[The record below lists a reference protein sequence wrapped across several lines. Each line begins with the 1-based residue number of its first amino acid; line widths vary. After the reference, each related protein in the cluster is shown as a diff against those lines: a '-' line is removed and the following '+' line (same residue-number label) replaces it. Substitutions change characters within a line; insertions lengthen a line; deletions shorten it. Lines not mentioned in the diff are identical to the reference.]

1 MHILIAPNAFKHS
14 LSAVDAAAAIAAGL
28 GASILSGTWAACPV
42 GDGGDGTAEVLLRA
56 RGGERRQALARDP
69 LGRHIP
75 CEFVLLDEGRTAVIE
90 LAEASGLRRLQPHE
104 LDPLRASTAGT
115 GDLLKCALD
124 CGVRE
129 IILCVGG
136 SATVDG
142 GSGLLQSLGVG
153 FLDSAGRPLD
163 CLPGQ
168 LPALDAIDLTRLDPR
183 LDPRRGERVLT
194 VLCDVTNPLLGAR
207 GAAAIFGPQKGATGE
222 AVGALETALTR
233 FSEVVLR
240 HTGEDIA
247 RLPRGGAAG
256 GVAAGLYGLLGARL
270 VGGIEYVLQLID
282 FDAALEGADLV
293 ITGEGAIDDQTI
305 DGKAPWG
312 VALRARA
319 RGAFVVGM
327 AGRVPLVTSPELR
340 EGFDALLAIGDG
352 VTTLDVALG
361 RTADNLRRTAL
372 ELGNLLALCGRY

>member
-14 LSAVDAAAAIAAGL
+14 LSAVDAAEAIAAGL
-28 GASILSGTWAACPV
+28 GDSNFSGTWATCPV
-42 GDGGDGTAEVLLRA
+42 GDGGDGTAALLLRQHD
-56 RGGERRQALARDP
+56 GERRQATAHDP
-69 LGRHIP
+69 LGRRIN

-90 LAEASGLRRLQPHE
+90 LAEASGLRRLQTHE

-115 GDLLKCALD
+115 GELVKCALD

-142 GSGLLQSLGVG
+142 GSGLLRALGVD
-153 FLDSAGRPLD
+153 FLDSAGRPLA
-163 CLPGQ
+163 CLPEQ
-168 LPALDAIDLTRLDPR
+168 LFELAAIDLTHLDPR
-183 LDPRRGERVLT
+183 LGERSIT

-207 GAAAIFGPQKGATGE
+207 GAAAVFGPQKGATWD
-222 AVGALETALTR
+222 VVRALETALTR

-240 HTGEDIA
+240 QTGQDIA
-247 RLPRGGAAG
+247 LLPRGGAAG
-256 GVAAGLYGLLGARL
+256 GVAAGLCALLGARL
-270 VGGIEYVLQLID
+270 VGGIDYVLDLLD
-282 FDAALEGADLV
+282 FDAALEGSGLV
-293 ITGEGAIDDQTI
+293 ITGEGAIDEQTI

-327 AGRVPLVTSPELR
+327 AGRVPLVASPELR
-340 EGFDALLAIGDG
+340 LGFDALLAIGDG
-352 VTTLDVALG
+352 VMTVDEALG
-361 RTADNLRRTAL
+361 RTAANLRRTAV
-372 ELGNLLALCGRY
+372 ELGNVLALCGRC

>member
-14 LSAVDAAAAIAAGL
+14 LSAVDAAEAIAAGL
-28 GASILSGTWAACPV
+28 GASNFAGTWAMCPV
-42 GDGGDGTAEVLLRA
+42 GDGGDGTAAVLLRQ
-56 RGGERRQALARDP
+56 RGGEWRHALARDP
-69 LGRHIP
+69 LGRSIP

-90 LAEASGLRRLQPHE
+90 LAEASGLRRLETHE

-115 GDLLKCALD
+115 GELIKCALD

-129 IILCVGG
+129 IIVCVGG

-142 GSGLLQSLGVG
+142 GSGLLQALGAR
-153 FLDSAGRPLD
+153 FLDASGRPLG
-163 CLPGQ
+163 CLPGN
-168 LPALDAIDLTRLDPR
+168 LPELAAIDLTHLDPR
-183 LDPRRGERVLT
+183 LGHRVLT

-207 GAAAIFGPQKGATGE
+207 GAAAIFGPQKGADSTAVRSLE
-222 AVGALETALTR
+222 AAL
-233 FSEVVLR
+233 
-240 HTGEDIA
+240 A
-247 RLPRGGAAG
+247 RLRDVVRGQTGRDIGRLARGGAAG
-256 GVAAGLYGLLGARL
+256 GVAAGLYGLLGAQL
-270 VGGIEYVLQLID
+270 VGGIDYVLELIG
-282 FDAALEGADLV
+282 FDVGLEGADLV

-327 AGRVPLVTSPELR
+327 AGRVPLVASPELR
-340 EGFDALLAIGDG
+340 AGFDALLPIGDG
-352 VTTLDVALG
+352 VMTMEVALG

-372 ELGNLLALCGRY
+372 ELGNLLALGGRC